1 MRTPSLRCYR
11 APVAPLP
18 LPPRRNGRTVR
29 RPVAPY
35 SAQAHRC
42 AGQINAF
49 DVCFTNI
56 CRRVAWVRGSDGRT
70 FCNLDVER
78 ADALPLPLS

>member
-1 MRTPSLRCYR
+1 MNTPSLRCYR
-11 APVAPLP
+11 APVAPVAPLP
-18 LPPRRNGRTVR
+18 LLPRRNGRPVR

-56 CRRVAWVRGSDGRT
+56 CRRVVWVRGSDGRT
-70 FCNLDVER
+70 FCDLDVER
-78 ADALPLPLS
+78 ITLPLS